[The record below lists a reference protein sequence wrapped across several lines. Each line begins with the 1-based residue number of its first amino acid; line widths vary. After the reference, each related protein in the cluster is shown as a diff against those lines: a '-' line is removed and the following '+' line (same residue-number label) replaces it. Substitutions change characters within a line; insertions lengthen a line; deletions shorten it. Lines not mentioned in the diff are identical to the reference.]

1 MAPQEAVTSRRR
13 GGHDDL
19 LGWGGE
25 RRRCRGGEKAA
36 DAGEVAAADD
46 SDGKVD
52 ATSRERGGLPAV
64 ILLFH

>member
-1 MAPQEAVTSRRR
+1 MAPRKAVAAGPR
-13 GGHDDL
+13 GSHDKL
-19 LGWGGE
+19 LVWGGE